1 MISVQSS
8 QKHNLKS
15 QAILFVKIIL
25 VAAVFYFLYL
35 QVNTNWADISSYDWE
50 IASPAYLALSFAAA
64 LFSLFLFSS
73 TWSLIVR
80 GFGHRLR
87 LPVAFK
93 ISYISNLGRYL
104 PGKIW
109 QLFGIIYFAREHG
122 LSPEK
127 ATASF
132 IISQIFMSASS
143 FLILAIAVQIEPL
156 IIVDQIRILGEK
168 FAYLF
173 TALMIIISFSIII
186 WPNRILS
193 VCNYILKKLS
203 RPELTFVMDKK
214 VAPVVFAG
222 YCVAWIFYG
231 GAFWL
236 LIQSL
241 APQANLSL
249 ISAIG
254 IFAGAYQIGYLALF
268 APGGFGPREWMMSQM
283 LMPFLPGIAPIIAI
297 LSRLWTIVIEIAA
310 MGLSLTVKK

>member
-1 MISVQSS
+1 MTSVQSD
-8 QKHNLKS
+8 QKRSFKS
-15 QAILFVKIIL
+15 LAISVVKIIL

-35 QVNTNWADISSYDWE
+35 QVSTNWDDISSYDWE
-50 IASPAYLALSFAAA
+50 IASPAYLVLSFAAA

-73 TWSLIVR
+73 TWSLIVG

-109 QLFGIIYFAREHG
+109 QLFGIIYYAGLYG

-143 FLILAIAVQIEPL
+143 FLILAIAAQIEPL
-156 IIVDQIRILGEK
+156 IIIDQIRVLGDS

-173 TALMIIISFSIII
+173 TALMVIISLSIII

-193 VCNYILKKLS
+193 VCNYILRKLS
-203 RPELTFVMDKK
+203 RPELTFSMDKR
-214 VAPVVFAG
+214 VAPLVFVG

-236 LIQSL
+236 LIESL
-241 APQANLSL
+241 APQQNLSL

-254 IFAGAYQIGYLALF
+254 IFAGAYQIGYLVLF

-283 LMPFLPGIAPIIAI
+283 LMPFLPGIAPVIAI
-297 LSRLWTIVIEIAA
+297 LSRLWTIVIDIAA
-310 MGLSLTVKK
+310 TGLSLTVKK

>member
-1 MISVQSS
+1 MTSVQSS
-8 QKHNLKS
+8 QQHSFKS
-15 QAILFVKIIL
+15 QVILFVKIIL

-35 QVNTNWADISSYDWE
+35 QVKTNWDDISSYEWE
-50 IASPAYLALSFAAA
+50 IASPAYLLLSFAAA

-73 TWSLIVR
+73 TWNLIVR

-109 QLFGIIYFAREHG
+109 QLFGIIYFANEHG

-132 IISQIFMSASS
+132 MISQIFMSASS
-143 FLILAIAVQIEPL
+143 LLILAIAVQIEPL
-156 IIVDQIRILGEK
+156 IIVDQIRILGNK
-168 FAYLF
+168 FAYMF
-173 TALMIIISFSIII
+173 TAVMLMISLSIII

-193 VCNYILKKLS
+193 VCNYILKKFS
-203 RPELTFVMDKK
+203 RPELTFAMDKR

-231 GAFWL
+231 SAFWL
-236 LIQSL
+236 LIQSI
-241 APQANLSL
+241 APQENLSL

-268 APGGFGPREWMMSQM
+268 APGGIGPREWIMGQM